1 MNLYIVD
8 MLAGMPKVWANASP
22 SVSDLQARQAEL
34 VSAAQTIQ
42 ATADAESRNRT
53 EDEEK
58 KITALMDEFDE
69 LQADI
74 ELRERM
80 NAQAAM
86 LQESGG
92 RLAPPAEPGAASD
105 AGAAAEV
112 STGGQPQA
120 AKQRESSG
128 RRGAYASAK
137 RVEEGGPSQYGQH
150 GFHNFGEYALA
161 VQRASLRSGAYT
173 DPRLVVNAPTP
184 TSSSG
189 VPADG
194 GYAIPPDFRNEI
206 MRKVMGEASIVGY
219 TDQQT
224 SSSNSITFPT
234 DETTPWQSTGG
245 VQVYWTGEGSKITE
259 SKVALG
265 ESNVKLEK
273 IAALLPVTEELLA
286 DAPALSRYITSKVPQ
301 KMGFALNDAIINGD
315 GTGKPMGI
323 MNSGALLTAA
333 AEASQ
338 TADTITYRNIVSMWA
353 RLHSA
358 GKSKSVWLVN
368 PMVDEQLMMMSF
380 PGSGTA
386 VPVYMPPAGAADTP
400 YARLFGRPVIP
411 TEACAAVGDVGDILL
426 ADLSQYMSATKT
438 QGMRADVSMH
448 LYFDYD
454 IMAFRFILR
463 FGGKPWWSAP
473 IDGKAAGVKYSAF
486 VALAERAG
494 I

>member
-1 MNLYIVD
+1 MNLCIFD

-22 SVSDLQARQAEL
+22 SISDLQARQAEL
-34 VSAAQTIQ
+34 NAAAQTIQ
-42 ATADAESRNRT
+42 ATADAESRTLT
-53 EDEEK
+53 EDEQG
-58 KITALMDEFDE
+58 KIASLLDEFDD
-69 LQADI
+69 LQVDI
-74 ELRERM
+74 ERRDRM
-80 NAQAAM
+80 NSQANM

-92 RLAPPAEPGAASD
+92 RLTPPAEPGEGADVS
-105 AGAAAEV
+105 AAAEV
-112 STGGQPQA
+112 AVGGQPQN
-120 AKQRESSG
+120 KPRNGGTS
-128 RRGAYASAK
+128 RRPGSYASAR
-137 RVEEGGPSQYGQH
+137 RVEESGPSQYGQH

-173 DPRLVVNAPTP
+173 DPRLVVNAPSS
-184 TSSSG
+184 TSSGG

-194 GYAIPPDFRNEI
+194 GYAVPPDFRNEI

-224 SSSNSITFPT
+224 SSSNTITFPI
-234 DETTPWQSTGG
+234 DETTPWQASGG
-245 VQVYWTGEGSKITE
+245 VKVYWTGEGQKITE

-265 ESNVKLEK
+265 EANVKLEK

-286 DAPALSRYITSKVPQ
+286 DAPALSRYITSKVPAN
-301 KMGFALNDAIINGD
+301 MGFALNDAIINGD
-315 GTGKPMGI
+315 GTGKPLGF

-333 AEASQ
+333 AVASQ

-386 VPVYMPPAGAADTP
+386 VPVYLPPTGAADSP

-411 TEACAAVGDVGDILL
+411 TEACAAVGDLGDIVLT
-426 ADLSQYMSATKT
+426 DLSQYMTATKT

-463 FGGKPWWSAP
+463 FGGKPWWTAP
-473 IDGKAAGVKYSAF
+473 ISGKAAGTQYSAF
-486 VALAERAG
+486 VALAERA
-494 I
+494 